1 LKQGKILTSE
11 LDSEPQTWTWI
22 HELIL
27 SKSIAILTDWGGL
40 AIHIKTKSN
49 YQKIQTSELD
59 SEPQTWTWIHELI
72 LSKSIAFL
80 TALTKSPK
88 PYLRSFNDIHIK
100 TKSKQ
105 QKY

>member
-1 LKQGKILTSE
+1 MGR
-11 LDSEPQTWTWI
+11 TWPFIST
-22 HELIL
+22 
-27 SKSIAILTDWGGL
+27 KSIAILIEWGGL

-49 YQKIQTSELD
+49 YQKILTSELD
-59 SEPQTWTWIHELI
+59 LEPQTWAWIHELI

>member
-27 SKSIAILTDWGGL
+27 SKSIAILTEWGGL

-49 YQKIQTSELD
+49 YQKILTSELD

-72 LSKSIAFL
+72 LSKSITFL

-105 QKY
+105 